1 MERDNSRL
9 TINITP
15 GSFLKGF
22 SLILFFWFLYVI
34 KDLVIVVLVAIVI
47 ASGIEP
53 LIVWFNKY
61 KIRRLPAAIISYIG
75 LFGILTGLIFFFIPS
90 VLNEASNFLTTL
102 PRYLDSTDLWNPLNV
117 NNQDVATSKSV
128 VQTLSQGIS
137 NPVQLAKDV
146 SSSQLKNVS
155 VGTSNFGIGDLVNA
169 IQSVTS
175 NVSDGFIKI
184 ISAVFGG
191 LLSFILI
198 VVLSFYLLVQEDG
211 VARFLGL
218 ITPVRNEKYVV
229 DLWKRSQKKIGQWMQ
244 GQLLLGI
251 LVAVLVYLGLM
262 VLGIKN
268 ALLLAVLTGI
278 LEIIPVFGP
287 VLASIPAILSAITDG
302 GITAGILVAGLYL
315 IVQQFENHLIYP
327 LVVKKIVGVS
337 PIIVILA
344 LIIGAKL
351 AGFLGVV
358 LSVPVVSALMELVD
372 DIQKKKNIFWQ
383 KAQEVEKLP

>member
-1 MERDNSRL
+1 MERDNNRL
-9 TINITP
+9 TVNITP

-22 SLILFFWFLYVI
+22 FIILLFGFLYLI
-34 KDLVIVVLVAIVI
+34 KDLIIVVLVAIVI
-47 ASGIEP
+47 ASGLEP
-53 LIVWFNKY
+53 LIIWFDKF
-61 KIRRLPAAIISYIG
+61 KIRRLPAAIISYLG
-75 LFGILTGLIFFFIPS
+75 LFGVFAGLIFFFVPS
-90 VLNEASNFLTTL
+90 VLNEASSFLTTL
-102 PRYLDSTDLWNPLNV
+102 PRYLNSADLWNPLSINS
-117 NNQDVATSKSV
+117 QDITNSQSV
-128 VQTLSQGIS
+128 VQNLSQGIN
-137 NPVQLAKDV
+137 NPVQFAKDV
-146 SSSQLKNVS
+146 SSSQIKGITGS
-155 VGTSNFGIGDLVNA
+155 ATNFGINDLVNS
-169 IQSVTS
+169 IQGVTS

-191 LLSFILI
+191 LFSFILI

-218 ITPVRNEKYVV
+218 ITPVKNEKYVV

-287 VLASIPAILSAITDG
+287 VLASIPAILSALASG
-302 GITAGILVAGLYL
+302 GITAGLLVTGLYL

-337 PIIVILA
+337 PIIVIIS

-358 LSVPVVSALMELVD
+358 LSVPVVSALMEFVD
-372 DIQKKKNIFWQ
+372 DIQKSKNMFWKKAN
-383 KAQEVEKLP
+383 EVEKLP